1 MLPQNIKHSINM
13 YGRLS
18 STAVFAGT
26 QLLQCPFGDV
36 QQTANFNVVYSAAF
50 GGGIEM
56 AVEPSYRVGQAAGV
70 GLQIYPSTFFD

>member
-1 MLPQNIKHSINM
+1 M

-56 AVEPSYRVGQAAGV
+56 AVEPSYRVGQAAAWACRYT
-70 GLQIYPSTFFD
+70 QPRFSIKR